1 MLKLLTILTNILI
14 SNLQLIE
21 KGTANQFL
29 SQIITAMKK
38 SPNALQKVKL
48 PTVSDEGLFV
58 GLSLLKE
65 LSFKFI
71 TYTCSD
77 VLDNQLSKLLL
88 REFITIQTSFMDSD
102 RFFA

>member
-14 SNLQLIE
+14 SNLQLID
-21 KGTANQFL
+21 KDTANQFL
-29 SQIITAMKK
+29 SQIITAIKK

-48 PTVSDEGLFV
+48 PTVSDEALFV

-77 VLDNQLSKLLL
+77 VLDN
-88 REFITIQTSFMDSD
+88 
-102 RFFA
+102 